1 MLQEQTISGDTCL
14 TYAMRDVDQLQN
26 FHVGMLA
33 TNPQLRAVPF
43 HCTYVEGTA
52 HLIYK
57 THSLVPVKTI
67 LERGQGS
74 NLVKIIKALGETI
87 EELMRYQLMPENMV
101 LDENHIYMDS
111 STENIYLI
119 YFPLT
124 VGTFE
129 VKTELT
135 GLLIMWMETYL
146 KTSQQMTHPLFIQ
159 LLLKLR
165 QPQIV
170 FRTLV
175 EVMTQE
181 AWSQELESSQAQP
194 ILGTVTQETI
204 SASQNRALHESE
216 EHKAAHKSQNTFT
229 SKKQPKSALQL
240 AKFIKSGMLLYAM
253 PTAGVIIAFGIVLF
267 TKIALST
274 KLGIGMIVIA
284 LSLLGYQKVKTIQKD
299 KLMTL
304 KAPKETMKVETKS
317 PKLIKENIMHNEPI
331 TQMNAVNAMNSMNVV
346 NSMNQTVNPINH
358 YSEETVMLR
367 SHTPTAVLMIRGDGD
382 SKFYTVIKEITTIG
396 RNPSVCDLVIEETGV
411 GRIHAEVH
419 NTDQKFY
426 IKDLQSLNGTLVNGR
441 RITSNQYFELKSG
454 DQIKI
459 GQSEVIFT

>member
-1 MLQEQTISGDTCL
+1 MLQEQTINGDTCL
-14 TYAMRDVDQLQN
+14 TYAMRADDQMQN

-33 TNPQLRAVPF
+33 TNPKLRAVPF
-43 HCTYVEGTA
+43 HCTYVEGTQY
-52 HLIYK
+52 LIYK
-57 THSLVPVKTI
+57 THTLVPIKVV
-67 LERGQGS
+67 LQRGQGS

-87 EELMRYQLMPENMV
+87 QELMHYQLMPEN
-101 LDENHIYMDS
+101 LILNENSIFMDS
-111 STENIYLI
+111 NSETIYLI
-119 YFPLT
+119 YLPLT

-129 VKTELT
+129 VKTELS
-135 GLLIMWMETYL
+135 GLLVMWMETYL

-175 EVMTQE
+175 ELMSNDV
-181 AWSQELESSQAQP
+181 WSHECESSQPQP
-194 ILGTVTQETI
+194 ILTPVDQEI
-204 SASQNRALHESE
+204 LSDSKDRELHRSEDGIGGVRNR
-216 EHKAAHKSQNTFT
+216 NTF
-229 SKKQPKSALQL
+229 KIRKQPRLGVQIEKFMKSDLV
-240 AKFIKSGMLLYAM
+240 LYAI
-253 PTAGVIIAFGIVLF
+253 PCVGVIIVLGVF
-267 TKIALST
+267 LVTKVALNT
-274 KLGIGMIVIA
+274 KLGLGMIVLA
-284 LSLLGYQKVKTIQKD
+284 VSLLGYQKVKTIRKD
-299 KLMTL
+299 IPAKFKTTNE
-304 KAPKETMKVETKS
+304 KAKVES
-317 PKLIKENIMHNEPI
+317 VKLIKENLKHSEPI
-331 TQMNAVNAMNSMNVV
+331 TQMNQ
-346 NSMNQTVNPINH
+346 MNQKEEVSSMRQAIQPINH

-367 SHTPTAVLMIRGDGD
+367 SHTPTAVLMLRGDGD
-382 SKFYTVIKEITTIG
+382 SKFYSVIKEITTIG